1 MYGLFCINLFLKKF
15 CNYKITN
22 NDTSIKPILHY
33 KKKMLT
39 KLPIKLKVHC
49 KNRTRGIF
57 LKGFQT
63 DNKTSVVVVS
73 KTIDCNFL
81 RNVVLYHGCK

>member
-1 MYGLFCINLFLKKF
+1 
-15 CNYKITN
+15 
-22 NDTSIKPILHY
+22 
-33 KKKMLT
+33 MLT